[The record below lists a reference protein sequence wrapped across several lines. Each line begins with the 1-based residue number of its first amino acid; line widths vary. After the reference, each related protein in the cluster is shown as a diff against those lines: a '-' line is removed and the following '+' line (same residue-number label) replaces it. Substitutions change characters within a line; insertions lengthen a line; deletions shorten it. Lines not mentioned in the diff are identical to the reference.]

1 MWHVTWHTSLG
12 HKMAHI
18 VTMCHTKVICQTFL
32 NFTPSQYVI
41 VGIMSQQQQQLPK
54 YINFT
59 FGGLSGM
66 GATFV
71 VQPLD
76 LLKNRLQ
83 MTGEGGQKKIYKN
96 SFDAFM
102 KIARSEGV
110 IGMWNGISA
119 GLLRQATYTT
129 TRLGIFSTLQDR
141 YVARERKNPNLLIK
155 VVVCL
160 FVCLSINNNKSS

>member
-1 MWHVTWHTSLG
+1 
-12 HKMAHI
+12 
-18 VTMCHTKVICQTFL
+18 
-32 NFTPSQYVI
+32 
-41 VGIMSQQQQQLPK
+41 
-54 YINFT
+54 
-59 FGGLSGM
+59 M

-83 MTGEGGQKKIYKN
+83 MTGEGGEKKIYKN
-96 SFDAFM
+96 TFDAFM
-102 KIARSEGV
+102 KIARAEGV

-129 TRLGIFSTLQDR
+129 TRLGIFSSLLDR
-141 YVARERKNPNLLIK
+141 YVAKEGKNPNILIK

-160 FVCLSINNNKSS
+160 FVCLFVVCLFVYLFVYLSILL